1 MNGNNLLLT
10 FDVAGYIAWLFLG
23 MFLVTRIGWTL
34 DSLVIALLAMLGA
47 VGFAA
52 GMERQRMGRAAER
65 GADMSTR
72 KPLFKQEKEHE

>member
-1 MNGNNLLLT
+1 MNGNSLLLT

-23 MFLVTRIGWTL
+23 AVLVSRVGWTV

-52 GMERQRMGRAAER
+52 GMERQRRDPR
-65 GADMSTR
+65 
-72 KPLFKQEKEHE
+72 H

>member
-23 MFLVTRIGWTL
+23 MVLVSRVGWTV
-34 DSLVIALLAMLGA
+34 DSLVIAMLSMLGA

-52 GMERQRMGRAAER
+52 GMERQRRA
-65 GADMSTR
+65 S
-72 KPLFKQEKEHE
+72 HH

>member
-1 MNGNNLLLT
+1 MEVHANMNSNNLLLT

-23 MFLVTRIGWTL
+23 MVLAARVGWTV

-52 GMERQRMGRAAER
+52 GMERRRRA
-65 GADMSTR
+65 SN
-72 KPLFKQEKEHE
+72 H